1 LEERLKKLNGASE
14 NLSGK
19 YVLYCMEASQR
30 EEFNHALEFAVMMA
44 NRYKKPLVVAFFIT
58 DRYKFSNARY
68 YRFML
73 EGILK
78 TKKQITQR
86 GIKFLIRKKTFVEGC
101 MELSKSAVL
110 VVCDKNYLR
119 TQRRWREKLA
129 NLLDIPVYVVESDV
143 VVPISLVSDKSIPYA
158 FMYRKKLEGLLENFL
173 KPVERIDPLVRSDHM
188 DLEGLDTEKVDDLLD
203 LLQIDKSVST
213 VERFYEGGTDQAKR
227 RLRDFIENKLPHYKE
242 KRNDPA
248 YEMTSDLSPY
258 LHFGQVSPIYVA
270 LEVLKFYPADDPN
283 VQAFFNEL
291 IIWREL
297 ARNFC
302 WYNPFYNSYE
312 GLPRWAKETLE
323 DHTKDPREH
332 IYTIEE
338 LEFAKT
344 HDPYWNSAQKELL
357 KKGKIH
363 TYMRMYWAKRL
374 IEWTSHPKDAFDI
387 ACYLNDKY
395 ALDGRDPNGYS
406 SISWCFGN
414 FDRPWPERKV
424 MGKVRY
430 MSPKSLKER
439 FDMSAY
445 IRRVEEL

>member
-1 LEERLKKLNGASE
+1 MEERLEKLNGTSE

-30 EEFNHALEFAVMMA
+30 EEFNHALEFSVMMA

-58 DRYKFSNARY
+58 DRYRFSNVRY

-73 EGILK
+73 EGILRI
-78 TKKQITQR
+78 KKQINQR
-86 GIKFLIRKKTFVEGC
+86 GIKFLIRKKPFVEGC
-101 MELSKSAVL
+101 AELAQSAVL

-129 NLLDIPVYVVESDV
+129 NLLGIPLYVVESDV
-143 VVPISLVSDKSIPYA
+143 VVPVSLLSDKAVPYA

-173 KPVERIDPLVRSDHM
+173 KPVERIAPLVKSDQM
-188 DLEGLDTEKVDDLLD
+188 DIED
-203 LLQIDKSVST
+203 IDKSIST
-213 VERFYEGGTDQAKR
+213 VEHFYEGGTDQAKR
-227 RLRDFIENKLPHYKE
+227 RLRDFIENKLPYYKD

-270 LEVLKFYPADDPN
+270 LEVLRFYPVDDPN

-302 WYNPFYNSYE
+302 WYNPLYNSYE
-312 GLPRWAKETLE
+312 GIPRWAKETLE
-323 DHTKDPREH
+323 EHAKDPREH
-332 IYTIEE
+332 LYTLEE

-357 KKGKIH
+357 KRGKIH

-414 FDRPWPERKV
+414 FDRPWPERKL

-430 MSPKSLKER
+430 MSQKSLKER
-439 FDMSAY
+439 FNMSVY
-445 IRRVEEL
+445 IKRVEAL

>member
-1 LEERLKKLNGASE
+1 MLVLEERLKKLNGASE

-19 YVLYCMEASQR
+19 YVLYCIEASQR

-44 NRYKKPLVVAFFIT
+44 NHYKKPLVVAFFIT

-78 TKKQITQR
+78 TKKQVTQR
-86 GIKFLIRKKTFVEGC
+86 GIKFLIKKKTFVEGC
-101 MELSKSAVL
+101 IELSKSAVL

-188 DLEGLDTEKVDDLLD
+188 DLEGLNAENVDDLLN

-248 YEMTSDLSPY
+248 YEMTSDLSP
-258 LHFGQVSPIYVA
+258 
-270 LEVLKFYPADDPN
+270 
-283 VQAFFNEL
+283 
-291 IIWREL
+291 
-297 ARNFC
+297 
-302 WYNPFYNSYE
+302 
-312 GLPRWAKETLE
+312 
-323 DHTKDPREH
+323 
-332 IYTIEE
+332 
-338 LEFAKT
+338 
-344 HDPYWNSAQKELL
+344 
-357 KKGKIH
+357 
-363 TYMRMYWAKRL
+363 
-374 IEWTSHPKDAFDI
+374 
-387 ACYLNDKY
+387 
-395 ALDGRDPNGYS
+395 
-406 SISWCFGN
+406 
-414 FDRPWPERKV
+414 
-424 MGKVRY
+424 
-430 MSPKSLKER
+430 
-439 FDMSAY
+439 
-445 IRRVEEL
+445 